1 MLLHR
6 NSCLLLFIKM
16 GQTVEITLRGGG
28 GGDTTRHQNLEDIS
42 KTMLVRYFVSKTESF
57 LTKYHTCGI

>member
-16 GQTVEITLRGGG
+16 GQTVEITLGGGTG
-28 GGDTTRHQNLEDIS
+28 GGDTTP
-42 KTMLVRYFVSKTESF
+42 KPGGYFKNHAYQVF
-57 LTKYHTCGI
+57 CF